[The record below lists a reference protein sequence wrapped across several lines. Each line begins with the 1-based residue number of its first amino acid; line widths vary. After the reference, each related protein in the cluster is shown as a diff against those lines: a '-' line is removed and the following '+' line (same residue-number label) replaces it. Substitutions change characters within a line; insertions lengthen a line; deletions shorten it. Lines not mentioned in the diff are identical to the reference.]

1 MQRPLIFVYLCIAI
15 ISAIIMKGELIMTY
29 KQIQT
34 SHEIRMWIGQV
45 IIPMVIGG
53 IMLATNVHIK
63 TWIGNKVG
71 NTMLKI
77 NSKKNKGGK

>member
-1 MQRPLIFVYLCIAI
+1 MQGPLFFVYSYIAI
-15 ISAIIMKGELIMTY
+15 ISTTITKGELIMTY

-45 IIPMVIGG
+45 IIPTVILGV
-53 IMLATNVHIK
+53 MLATNLNVK

-71 NTMLKI
+71 NVMLKI
-77 NSKKNKGGK
+77 NSKKNKGGN